1 MSIDLSCNFKINFK
15 IKLFVSFMPVLH
27 DSSGQWEVWAQGQLV
42 FSWSLNKHLRSTTPR
57 GWQNHFK
64 VIRTIR
70 INLEMINEPSSLS
83 FIWRI
88 IRIIIRRCE
97 SWNRPQQNSI
107 TESLKPCKFDW
118 EFILDMQPEQMITK
132 TRVSQSVSSETSCE
146 PHTGNTEHYTLS
158 ILYSIEYTSI
168 HI

>member
-27 DSSGQWEVWAQGQLV
+27 DSTGQWEARAQGQIYC
-42 FSWSLNKHLRSTTPR
+42 SPHLQQTSQPAPPTA
-57 GWQNHFK
+57 WQNHFK
-64 VIRTIR
+64 VISTIR
-70 INLEMINEPSSLS
+70 IDLEMINEPSSLS

-97 SWNRPQQNSI
+97 CWNRPPQNSI
-107 TESLKPCKFDW
+107 TESLKPCKVW
-118 EFILDMQPEQMITK
+118 LRVYLDMQPEQMITK

-146 PHTGNTEHYTLS
+146 PHTGNTEHY
-158 ILYSIEYTSI
+158 I
-168 HI
+168 

>member
-1 MSIDLSCNFKINFK
+1 MIVQTLCLLIWAAISRSILRLNSLWALCPSCMTPLDLSQGTNI
-15 IKLFVSFMPVLH
+15 ILLVLK
-27 DSSGQWEVWAQGQLV
+27 Q
-42 FSWSLNKHLRSTTPR
+42 TPR
-57 GWQNHFK
+57 ISQLGNFAKPLQNY
-64 VIRTIR
+64 RTIR

-158 ILYSIEYTSI
+158 ILYSI